1 MKYINYKFNNENE
14 TIDECNTHREAI
26 ILLQEY
32 QLSDPYGDYWISSRK
47 CKNYQGNGS

>member
-26 ILLQEY
+26 MLLQEY

-47 CKNYQGNGS
+47 CKNYQGNES